1 MTVFLTI
8 LAISATVTLIPL
20 GQPASAKSMYDLGY
34 DHGCTDAN
42 AGGHPYLESPG
53 KGPSF
58 HTDAFMQGYND
69 GYSAC
74 SHSTVDTPRP
84 QDTPNTGSYSQGL
97 NDGKA
102 KARQDHINGDKYNSY
117 CGIGHPDSYCLGY
130 KAGYAAGWG
139 AAPVLLHNRQ
149 TK

>member
-8 LAISATVTLIPL
+8 LAISATVILIPL

-69 GYSAC
+69 GYSDC
-74 SHSTVDTPRP
+74 SHRYGGHSTASRHP
-84 QDTPNTGSYSQGL
+84 
-97 NDGKA
+97 
-102 KARQDHINGDKYNSY
+102 KYWILFSRTY
-117 CGIGHPDSYCLGY
+117 
-130 KAGYAAGWG
+130 
-139 AAPVLLHNRQ
+139 
-149 TK
+149 